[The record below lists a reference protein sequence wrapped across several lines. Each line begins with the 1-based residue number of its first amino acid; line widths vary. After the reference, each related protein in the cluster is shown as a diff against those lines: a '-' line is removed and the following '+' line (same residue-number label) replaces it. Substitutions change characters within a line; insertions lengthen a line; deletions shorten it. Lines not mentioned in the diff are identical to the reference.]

1 MNKFK
6 RFFTGMR
13 FLVFLVTFLAALIPA
28 GLLSYS
34 FLRLYESKQI
44 STDYSQ
50 ITSQSKLLA
59 NQIAS
64 TGYIDDPSQV
74 DFLNAEMTALA
85 NAYSGR
91 IMVIDSCLHVVKDT
105 YGAEEGRTIV
115 WTNAVRAAR
124 GETSYTVDR
133 KDHAIIVAAPIPNL
147 TYVKDNSQKTAASTD
162 TTNGSGEESSQADIG
177 PYLGVLLTVK
187 STEYISQNFSFYQD
201 STWEGLLLTLIF
213 AGLLAFF
220 FSRFLSAPLQKIIG
234 RIPKIQDDSEDS
246 LPVKGYRETR
256 EIAVEFNDFKQKMQ
270 TIDSS
275 RSEFVSNVSHELKTP
290 LASIKVLAD
299 SINSMGDQAP
309 IEMYRE
315 FMGDITHEID
325 RETSIINDLLSLV
338 KMDKSG
344 VSLEIKSMNL
354 NDLMESLLR
363 RLRPLAEKQGVEL
376 VMESFRPVVCDVD
389 EVKFTLAIM
398 NLVENAIKY
407 NHEGGWVH
415 VTLNSDYE
423 YCYIKVKDSGMGIP
437 EDSIDHI
444 FERFYRVDKS
454 HSREIGGTGL
464 GLAITWNA
472 IKLHH
477 GEIKVS
483 SILGE
488 GTTFD
493 VRVPLK
499 YIQEEN
505 QEEKK

>member
-1 MNKFK
+1 MKDKLF
-6 RFFTGMR
+6 RFFGGIR
-13 FLVFLVTFLAALIPA
+13 FLAFLVTFLAALMPV
-28 GLLSYS
+28 GLVTYT
-34 FLRLYESKQI
+34 FLHLYESRQI

-50 ITSQSKLLA
+50 ITSQSKLLS

-64 TGYIDDPSQV
+64 TGYLNDPSRV
-74 DFLNAEMTALA
+74 DFLNAELTAMA

-91 IMVIDSCLHVVKDT
+91 IMVIDSSLHVVKDT

-115 WTNAVRAAR
+115 WSNAVRAAR
-124 GETSYTVDR
+124 GETSYMVDR
-133 KDHAIIVAAPIPNL
+133 KDHAIIIAAPIQNL
-147 TYVKDNSQKTAASTD
+147 SYIKDNDQKTSNTD
-162 TTNGSGEESSQADIG
+162 NIQSPDDSPKKPVNDS

-187 STEYISQNFSFYQD
+187 STDYISQNIAFYQD
-201 STWEGLLLTLIF
+201 TGWEVMLLTMIF

-220 FSRFLSAPLQKIIG
+220 FSNFLSTPLRRIVE
-234 RIPKIQDDSEDS
+234 RIPKIRDDSEDS
-246 LPVKGYRETR
+246 LPVRGFREAR
-256 EIAVEFNDFKQKMQ
+256 DIAVEFNDFKQKMQ
-270 TIDSS
+270 TIDAS

-309 IEMYRE
+309 VEMYRE

-344 VSLEIKSMNL
+344 VSLDIRSMNL
-354 NDLMESLLR
+354 NDVMESLLR

-376 VMESFRPVVCDVD
+376 VMESFRPVICDID

-423 YCYIKVKDSGMGIP
+423 FSYIKVKDSGMGIP

-464 GLAITWNA
+464 GLAITWNV

-483 SILGE
+483 SVLGE

-493 VRVPLK
+493 VRIPLK
-499 YIQEEN
+499 YIKEED
-505 QEEKK
+505 KA